1 MGTWI
6 KVMKVHFPEEEMQ
19 KNHKHFNTYSTSL
32 VIREMQIKDM
42 TYNFTL
48 SRLAKILK
56 SDNDIL
62 KRSGIFHK
70 L

>member
-32 VIREMQIKDM
+32 VIRER
-42 TYNFTL
+42 NL
-48 SRLAKILK
+48 S
-56 SDNDIL
+56 SN
-62 KRSGIFHK
+62 KRISNK
-70 L
+70 RNAN